1 MISLS
6 LLDEILDIDTDGQTK
21 ECTWNLYNDYIV
33 QHVKTVIEL

>member
-6 LLDEILDIDTDGQTK
+6 LLDEILHIDTDGKTK
-21 ECTWNLYNDYIV
+21 ECTWNLYDYIV